1 MKIAACC
8 FFDGRGCSVDA
19 ALSSGAL
26 RKTSMI
32 KDITFITVNYAPED
46 TAIGLYTSQLAE
58 FLVAKGYNVSVITG
72 FPYYPMWKV
81 HENYRDKPK
90 FYTEVI
96 NGVTI
101 YRRKFY
107 VPENRNFFYRAM
119 HILSFNYGSYFNLK
133 NIKKAD
139 LIFCNI
145 PFTTNVMLGLILKR
159 RLKAV
164 LWTSIKDFEF
174 DAAYESGLLNENF
187 ATRLF
192 KKALYSVERYLFN
205 KSDIISSISFR
216 MVDRI
221 KSKAPKTNPVFF
233 PDWVDVDFID
243 PAHYKQHP
251 YISTDKFTVL
261 YSGNIGQKQNWDV
274 YVELGHKLR
283 SHDGIEF
290 VLVGEGAYRA
300 EFIERLKKEGLLGF
314 VKYHEPIPY
323 QDLRDLLC
331 SADLHVLFQKS
342 EVIDSVM
349 PSKILGMM
357 SSAKPSVITGD
368 MSSEVARHIGMS
380 QGWGYYTN
388 DDVDLIAR
396 EILALKDD
404 RARQHELGQRAR
416 AYMIENFSKDKILD
430 SFIEKIDTL

>member
-1 MKIAACC
+1 
-8 FFDGRGCSVDA
+8 
-19 ALSSGAL
+19 
-26 RKTSMI
+26 MI

-58 FLVAKGYNVSVITG
+58 FLVTKGYNVSVLTG
-72 FPYYPMWKV
+72 FPYYPMWKI
-81 HENYRDKPK
+81 HASYQDKPDY
-90 FYTEVI
+90 FTEVI

-101 YRRKFY
+101 HRSRFY
-107 VPENRNFFYRAM
+107 VPENRNFFYRAL
-119 HILSFNYGSYFNLK
+119 HILSFNYNNFFNLK
-133 NIKKAD
+133 NVKKAD

-145 PFTTNVMLGLILKR
+145 PFTTNVMLGLMLKR
-159 RLKAV
+159 RLKNAI

-187 ATRLF
+187 ASKMF
-192 KKALYSVERYLFN
+192 KKMLYSIERYLFK
-205 KSDIISSISFR
+205 KSDIISSISFK

-221 KSKAPKTNPVFF
+221 KMKAPETNPIFF

-243 PAHYKQHP
+243 PAHYKHHP
-251 YISTDKFTVL
+251 YILKDKFTVL
-261 YSGNIGQKQNWDV
+261 YSGNIGQKQNWDI
-274 YVELGHKLR
+274 YIELAKKLKTQ
-283 SHDGIEF
+283 DDIEF

-300 EFIERLKKEGLLGF
+300 EFLQRLEKEGLMGF
-314 VKYHEPIPY
+314 IRYFEPIPY
-323 QDLRDLLC
+323 EDLRDLLC
-331 SADLHVLFQKS
+331 SADLHILFQKS

-368 MSSEVARHIGMS
+368 MRSEVAKHINLS

-388 DDVDLIAR
+388 DDSEKIYQEILKLKSDPAMQKELGLKAR
-396 EILALKDD
+396 E
-404 RARQHELGQRAR
+404 
-416 AYMIENFSKDKILD
+416 YMIGNFSKDTILN

>member
-1 MKIAACC
+1 
-8 FFDGRGCSVDA
+8 
-19 ALSSGAL
+19 
-26 RKTSMI
+26 MI

-58 FLVAKGYNVSVITG
+58 FLVTKGYNVSVLTG

-81 HENYRDKPK
+81 HASYLDKPNY
-90 FYTEVI
+90 FTEVI

-101 YRRKFY
+101 HRSRFY
-107 VPENRNFFYRAM
+107 VPENRNFFYRAL
-119 HILSFNYGSYFNLK
+119 HILSFNYNNFFNLK

-145 PFTTNVMLGLILKR
+145 PFTTNVMLGLMLKR
-159 RLKAV
+159 RLKNAV

-174 DAAYESGLLNENF
+174 DAAFESGLLTENF
-187 ATRLF
+187 ASKIF
-192 KKALYSVERYLFN
+192 KKMLYKIERSLFM
-205 KSDIISSISFR
+205 KSDIISSISYK

-221 KSKAPKTNPVFF
+221 KMKAPETNPLFY

-251 YISTDKFTVL
+251 YIPTDKFTVL
-261 YSGNIGQKQNWDV
+261 YSGNIGAKQNWDI
-274 YVELGHKLR
+274 YIELAKKLR
-283 SHDGIEF
+283 VYDDIAF
-290 VLVGEGAYRA
+290 VLVGEGAYKTELLQRLEKENLM
-300 EFIERLKKEGLLGF
+300 EFIT
-314 VKYHEPIPY
+314 YHEPIPY
-323 QDLRDLLC
+323 EDLADLLC

-368 MSSEVARHIGMS
+368 MRSEVAKHINLS

-388 DDVDLIAR
+388 EDTEKIFQ
-396 EILALKDD
+396 EILMLKGD
-404 RARQHELGQRAR
+404 RALQAALGQKAR
-416 AYMIENFSKDKILD
+416 TYMMENFSKDMILN
-430 SFIEKIDTL
+430 SFIEKIETL

>member
-1 MKIAACC
+1 
-8 FFDGRGCSVDA
+8 
-19 ALSSGAL
+19 
-26 RKTSMI
+26 MI

-58 FLVAKGYNVSVITG
+58 FLVTKGYNVSVLTG
-72 FPYYPMWKV
+72 FPYYPMWKI
-81 HENYRDKPK
+81 HAGYLDKPDY
-90 FYTEVI
+90 FTEII

-101 YRRKFY
+101 HRSRFY
-107 VPENRNFFYRAM
+107 VPENRNFFYRAL
-119 HILSFNYGSYFNLK
+119 HILSFNYNNFFNLK

-145 PFTTNVMLGLILKR
+145 PFSTNVMLGLLLKR
-159 RLKAV
+159 RLKNAI

-174 DAAYESGLLNENF
+174 DAAFESGLLTNNF
-187 ATRLF
+187 VSNIFRKMLYKIEHSLF
-192 KKALYSVERYLFN
+192 V
-205 KSDIISSISFR
+205 KSDIISSISFK

-221 KSKAPKTNPVFF
+221 KMKAPETNPLFF

-251 YISTDKFTVL
+251 HISTGKFTVL
-261 YSGNIGQKQNWDV
+261 YSGNIGAKQNWDI
-274 YVELGHKLR
+274 YIGLAKKL
-283 SHDGIEF
+283 SAYHDIEF
-290 VLVGEGAYRA
+290 VLVGEGAYKT
-300 EFIERLKKEGLLGF
+300 EFLQRLEKENLMGF
-314 VKYHEPIPY
+314 IKYYEPVPY
-323 QDLRDLLC
+323 EDLRDLLC

-368 MSSEVARHIGMS
+368 LRSEVAKHINLS

-388 DDVDLIAR
+388 EDTEKIFQ
-396 EILALKDD
+396 EILMLKGNRAL
-404 RARQHELGQRAR
+404 QNELGQKAR
-416 AYMIENFSKDKILD
+416 KYMMENFSKDMILN
-430 SFIEKIDTL
+430 SFIEKIETL